1 MIFVIGLARLV
12 ISTELSAQTR
22 NNPKQTSNN
31 YYFASSILTTDL
43 TLSFFKSVYVC
54 PHPTNITGAPEVYT
68 MESAAPTLSS
78 TVSNFDNTMPSM
90 TLVFVVM
97 VDRSLRR
104 SLNLVVKQKCQSFVM

>member
-1 MIFVIGLARLV
+1 
-12 ISTELSAQTR
+12 
-22 NNPKQTSNN
+22 
-31 YYFASSILTTDL
+31 
-43 TLSFFKSVYVC
+43 
-54 PHPTNITGAPEVYT
+54 VYT